1 MSRFGTPLA
10 ALVAATFVLACS
22 SDDSDDG
29 GGGASGGTGGTGGT
43 GGGNGGG
50 GAGGMQMP
58 AAVTFAN
65 DIHPILQM
73 KCSGAGSSCH
83 GVDQAPYQPAHGSSD
98 VDEAYEATQ
107 GDGVTGEPV
116 YERILERITSD
127 DPTSIMPPSY
137 ASPPCEGAIGAPGCI
152 TAAELA
158 LIEAW
163 IEQGTP
169 P

>member
-10 ALVAATFVLACS
+10 ALVAAAFVLACS

-29 GGGASGGTGGTGGT
+29 GSSNGGT
-43 GGGNGGG
+43 GGGSGGSGGG
-50 GAGGMQMP
+50 GGSGGQMA
-58 AAVTFAN
+58 AAVSFAD

-73 KCSGAGSSCH
+73 KCGGTGNSCH
-83 GVDQAPYQPAHGSSD
+83 GIDQAPYQPAHGSAD
-98 VDEAYEATQ
+98 VDEAFEATQ

-127 DPTSIMPPSY
+127 DPTAIMPPSY
-137 ASPPCEGAIGAPGCI
+137 ANPPCEGAIGAPGCI
-152 TAAELA
+152 TEAELA

-163 IEQGTP
+163 IEAGTP

>member
-29 GGGASGGTGGTGGT
+29 GS
-43 GGGNGGG
+43 GNGGG
-50 GAGGMQMP
+50 GSGGSGMQMP
-58 AAVTFAN
+58 PAVSFAE

-73 KCSGAGSSCH
+73 KCSGTGNSCH

-116 YERILERITSD
+116 YERILERITSE

-137 ASPPCEGAIGAPGCI
+137 ASPPCQGAIGAPGCV

-163 IEQGTP
+163 IEQGAP

>member
-10 ALVAATFVLACS
+10 ALVAAAFVLACS

-29 GGGASGGTGGTGGT
+29 GASGSGGGATGGS
-43 GGGNGGG
+43 GGG
-50 GAGGMQMP
+50 GGSGGMQMP
-58 AAVTFAN
+58 PGVSFAS

-73 KCSGAGSSCH
+73 KCSGTGSSCH
-83 GVDQAPYQPAHGSSD
+83 GVDQAPFQPAHGSSD

-107 GDGVTGEPV
+107 ENGVTGEPV
-116 YERILERITSD
+116 YERILERITSENA
-127 DPTSIMPPSY
+127 TAIMPPSY
-137 ASPPCEGAIGAPGCI
+137 ADPPCQGAIGAPGCI